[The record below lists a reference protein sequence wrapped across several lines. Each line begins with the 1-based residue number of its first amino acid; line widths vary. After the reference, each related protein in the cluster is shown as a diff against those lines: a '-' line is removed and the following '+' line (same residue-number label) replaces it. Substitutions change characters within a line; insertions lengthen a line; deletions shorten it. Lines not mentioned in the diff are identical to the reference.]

1 MIITEWLWN
10 FLETRYQNGPTSGI
24 IWHMSHLIDYFLAWE
39 ISEYIILFIIED
51 PVERVQK
58 SALSIILGLKYRSYE
73 SALNKLNLET
83 LSARRIRL
91 CEKFAI
97 KAQKHPKFTKWFK
110 PNNKKSITRSKEPK
124 FCEVYYR
131 TERFRKSP
139 ISYLTR
145 ILNSQWKPSNPS
157 QFQNTLHQRIIVMQ
171 EVRSKHHSS
180 VICITYC

>member
-1 MIITEWLWN
+1 MVKRANKKLWCLRRLKN
-10 FLETRYQNGPTSGI
+10 LGAEVEDLLDVYFKQIRCLLEYGVAVWQPSLTN
-24 IWHMSHLIDYFLAWE
+24 
-39 ISEYIILFIIED
+39 ED
-51 PVERVQK
+51 KIKIERVQK

-145 ILNSQWKPSNPS
+145 ILNLQ
-157 QFQNTLHQRIIVMQ
+157 
-171 EVRSKHHSS
+171 
-180 VICITYC
+180 